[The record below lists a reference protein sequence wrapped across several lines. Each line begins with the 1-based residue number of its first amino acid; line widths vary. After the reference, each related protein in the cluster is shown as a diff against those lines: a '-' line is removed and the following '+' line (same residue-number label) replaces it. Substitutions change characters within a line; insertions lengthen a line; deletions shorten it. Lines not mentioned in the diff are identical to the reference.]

1 MTKSELILL
10 MASKRTNILAKDM
23 GKYVSELLDTM
34 STTLCHGN
42 RIEIR
47 QFGSFAPHYRA
58 PRNAHNPK
66 TGEKVV
72 TKGTMTP
79 HFKPG
84 TEMRERVNHAATG
97 KGS

>member
-1 MTKSELILL
+1 MTKSELIQL
-10 MASKRTNILAKDM
+10 MASKRPNVPVKDM
-23 GKYVSELLDTM
+23 AKYIHELLDTM
-34 STTLCHGN
+34 STALCHGD

-72 TKGTMTP
+72 TTGTISP

-84 TEMRERVNHAATG
+84 TELRQRVNEG
-97 KGS
+97 KSG